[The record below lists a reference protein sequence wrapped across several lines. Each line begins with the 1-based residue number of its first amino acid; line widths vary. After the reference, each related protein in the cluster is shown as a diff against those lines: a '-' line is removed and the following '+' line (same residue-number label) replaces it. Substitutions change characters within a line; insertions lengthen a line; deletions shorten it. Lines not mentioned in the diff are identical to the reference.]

1 MAKKEKEF
9 KPGEYIVN
17 EEKLTVVYAVQ
28 SHGVTFIGKANCGP
42 EDTFDVERGKAIAHI
57 RAVIAQR
64 KFDLGLTAQYVEAL
78 KDILAEVKDLNDGIA
93 SPHFMRAI
101 QAGVDEAKAQRAHI
115 KDLETRLAKL
125 VK

>member
-28 SHGVTFIGKANCGP
+28 SHGVLFTGKANCGP
-42 EDTFDVERGKAIAHI
+42 SDTFDVERGKAIAHI

-64 KFDLGLTAQYVEAL
+64 KFDLGLTVQYIETIKEA
-78 KDILAEVKDLNDGIA
+78 LAEVEDLNEGIA

-101 QAGVDEAKAQRAHI
+101 QTGVEEAKAQRAHI
-115 KDLETRLAKL
+115 KDLEARLAEL